1 MNTIICTK
9 RILKQKKEKKYN
21 KGIVLCQ
28 LLLFLLLIL
37 LWEHGLNLF
46 KSIQGWTLKKEQ
58 MKN

>member
-1 MNTIICTK
+1 MNIIICTK

-37 LWEHGLNLF
+37 VWEHGLNFF
-46 KSIQGWTLKKEQ
+46 KSTQGWTLKKEQ